1 MTRKG
6 TTCHSTTL
14 IRYQGRLK
22 RGHDAE
28 DEKTELHFYACDL
41 REDDGKALAK
51 LCNLERKERLD
62 ALLRDAKPPIAV
74 ADHVIGAG
82 EKLYAAMC
90 GAAQE
95 GIISKRA
102 DAGYLGRRTKSWLK
116 VKCTRRQEF
125 IIVGWKPSS
134 TKERPFPSLL
144 LAQHEG
150 DTLVYK
156 GNVGKIG

>member
-1 MTRKG
+1 
-6 TTCHSTTL
+6 
-14 IRYQGRLK
+14 
-22 RGHDAE
+22 
-28 DEKTELHFYACDL
+28 
-41 REDDGKALAK
+41 
-51 LCNLERKERLD
+51 
-62 ALLRDAKPPIAV
+62 
-74 ADHVIGAG
+74 
-82 EKLYAAMC
+82 MC

-134 TKERPFPSLL
+134 TKARPFSSLL

-156 GNVGKIG
+156 GNVGTGFRSEERRVGKECVSPCRSRWWPDHKK